1 MDQGRLLEW
10 LLSLDPWQSRIS
22 FLWVDL
28 TFEEPRGALRRNQTQ
43 MLNRKSPKVWRLSMT
58 RWYSKS
64 DNLSTT
70 IRTQHLCILTLATAA
85 LAYCP
90 LHMLGLR
97 FLAGLWEEILKLER
111 IIKMCTVWLVSH
123 NQRQLYLFHT
133 PVNSAALGCHYRKQT
148 SKST

>member
-10 LLSLDPWQSRIS
+10 LLSLDPWKSWIS

-28 TFEEPRGALRRNQTQ
+28 LFEELQGALRRNQTQ
-43 MLNRKSPKVWRLSMT
+43 MLNRKLPKVWRLSMT
-58 RWYSKS
+58 KWYNNS

-70 IRTQHLCILTLATAA
+70 IRTRHLCILTLATAA

-97 FLAGLWEEILKLER
+97 FSARPWEEILNLER

-123 NQRQLYLFHT
+123 NQRQLYLFYT

-148 SKST
+148 SEST